1 MKVKIKKSVSIPDWF
16 NLSKYESAKD
26 MPLLDWALNLDVR
39 RLLHSFCASDQF
51 NNGAVEYQ
59 KDLMRMFVLIK
70 EHGFLSR
77 SHTRDRCEDL
87 KEFFQVDKTKPGFG
101 LVYPLRLD
109 QAHSIYEIIHNDTE
123 LRNKISLVDYQDIL
137 SPLRTEEMSH
147 GEIKLLKWHEAYFS
161 MASLSEHCNV
171 DFDSGSP
178 VICVDRCAP
187 DDTIV
192 DAFKDWLKAVRIDSD
207 NNWGTD
213 APERIPTK
221 LTERWVSSAI
231 LPYLDLIIYQQVEGI
246 TLPTHIV
253 GNAIFPVT
261 MDIDTTEAVRKTT
274 RPNAEKALS
283 HSYAILRH
291 ALVAEERQKNGKEIG

>member
-1 MKVKIKKSVSIPDWF
+1 
-16 NLSKYESAKD
+16 

-39 RLLHSFCASDQF
+39 RLLHSFCASEQF

-59 KDLMRMFVLIK
+59 KDLMGMFELIK

-87 KEFFQVDKTKPGFG
+87 KEFFQMDKAKPGFG

-109 QAHSIYEIIHNDTE
+109 LAHSIYEIIHDDAE

-137 SPLRTEEMSH
+137 SPLRTEMSC
-147 GEIKLLKWHEAYFS
+147 GEIKLLKWHEEYFS
-161 MASLSEHCNV
+161 VASFSEHCNV
-171 DFDSGSP
+171 DFDSWSP
-178 VICVDRCAP
+178 VICVDLDAP

-192 DAFKDWLKAVRIDSD
+192 DAFKDWLKAVRID
-207 NNWGTD
+207 NNNCSSNGV
-213 APERIPTK
+213 PERVSTK

-231 LPYLDLIIYQQVEGI
+231 LPYLDLMIYQQVEGI
-246 TLPTHIV
+246 ALPAHVV

-261 MDIDTTEAVRKTT
+261 VDFDTTEAVRKTT
-274 RPNAEKALS
+274 RPNAEKALN
-283 HSYAILRH
+283 HSYVILRH
-291 ALVAEERQKNGKEIG
+291 ALVAEERQKTERKSAKNLPE